1 MAIDAETRREIEKQA
16 RQYDVEKEK
25 VKTRIQKNVET
36 AIEKLTAAEKTLL
49 DEVEIEFGENPFLKF
64 LTKIDSGNPPE
75 DAEVRSALAR
85 GVPKDVGP
93 SEESFC
99 SLLKEID
106 AFVSWRE
113 KAVLVPSNITTK
125 STTWDS
131 STLVWDAVEGASF
144 YQIEMDGSKSWD
156 ASTENTFTKRGLL
169 AGTEHSFRVRA
180 VRGSSVSEWSDSVK
194 GRTQKLLVPSNI
206 TTKSIT
212 WDSITVTWDDDI
224 IASSYQIEVDG
235 GKTLYRVMTNT
246 FTQRGLLADTEHSF
260 RVRAVRGSTV
270 SEWSDVVKEKTQK
283 ELVPSNITAQSGITW
298 DSITLT
304 WDVVEGA
311 SFYQIEVDGSKFW
324 GESTTNSFTQ
334 RRLPADTEHS
344 FRVRVVKGSTV
355 SEWSDAVNGRTQK
368 KSFESSVWKECPDYV
383 DEENK
388 YSLDEKNPRVATR
401 VKDYGWCTIIGNTA
415 LPLNTVTSW
424 SVKVLESKLDGGDI
438 HIGVAP
444 SHINQNEDDNYDKC
458 GWYFYCYASVLCSG
472 PPHEYRGKKYGPRK
486 ERGNYIHT
494 GDSVGVVM
502 DTAKGELSFVLN
514 GVNLGVAYEGIPL
527 DRPLVPCVLLGCK
540 GDSVEL
546 VV

>member
-1 MAIDAETRREIEKQA
+1 MTVDAETRREIEKQA

-64 LTKIDSGNPPE
+64 LTKIDSGNPPT

-169 AGTEHSFRVRA
+169 ADTEHSFRVRA

-246 FTQRGLLADTEHSF
+246 FTQRGLLADTE
-260 RVRAVRGSTV
+260 
-270 SEWSDVVKEKTQK
+270 Q
-283 ELVPSNITAQSGITW
+283 LQSACC
-298 DSITLT
+298 
-304 WDVVEGA
+304 E
-311 SFYQIEVDGSKFW
+311 
-324 GESTTNSFTQ
+324 
-334 RRLPADTEHS
+334 REHS
-344 FRVRVVKGSTV
+344 ERV
-355 SEWSDAVNGRTQK
+355 E
-368 KSFESSVWKECPDYV
+368 
-383 DEENK
+383 
-388 YSLDEKNPRVATR
+388 
-401 VKDYGWCTIIGNTA
+401 
-415 LPLNTVTSW
+415 
-424 SVKVLESKLDGGDI
+424 
-438 HIGVAP
+438 
-444 SHINQNEDDNYDKC
+444 
-458 GWYFYCYASVLCSG
+458 
-472 PPHEYRGKKYGPRK
+472 
-486 ERGNYIHT
+486 
-494 GDSVGVVM
+494 
-502 DTAKGELSFVLN
+502 
-514 GVNLGVAYEGIPL
+514 
-527 DRPLVPCVLLGCK
+527 
-540 GDSVEL
+540 
-546 VV
+546 